1 MHVKTKAIVLNS
13 LKYGESQIIVDLLT
27 ECVGRVSFMQRI
39 PRSSRSGISKQLFQP
54 LTILDVEF
62 DHRQSQK
69 LQRLKNASI
78 AWPFDAHK
86 LGIALFL
93 AEFVTYATRSEQQ
106 NHDLFLF
113 VENSVMWLDTCVSS
127 FANFHIVFMLH
138 MTRFVGFFPNTDE
151 RHDCPYFDLR
161 GGCFIPHAPAHG
173 DFLKPDEAGMIQL
186 LMRLNYTTMR
196 LLSLT
201 RSERNRIVDVILYYY
216 KLHLPEFPEMKSL
229 PVLKELFC

>member
-1 MHVKTKAIVLNS
+1 M
-13 LKYGESQIIVDLLT
+13 
-27 ECVGRVSFMQRI
+27 
-39 PRSSRSGISKQLFQP
+39 
-54 LTILDVEF
+54 
-62 DHRQSQK
+62 
-69 LQRLKNASI
+69 
-78 AWPFDAHK
+78 
-86 LGIALFL
+86 

-161 GGCFIPHAPAHG
+161 GGCFIPYAPAHG